1 MIRPEIM
8 GEEEE
13 TTEAMVRGGNME
25 EVGVQGCRLTTT
37 APNMAT
43 PMQWPMD
50 RLITI
55 HLQETKATQAIGIR
69 RHKEARLNLMAFS
82 TTDQT
87 IRISLAITDP
97 HHETGRSSTGI
108 LRHLRLVARS
118 LQERDHTQQLSPSPQ
133 QPDQGH
139 KLLQPFRALTLA
151 YHSLCHRNLQNL
163 HLSRSRSL
171 ESTIS
176 LG

>member
-1 MIRPEIM
+1 M

-13 TTEAMVRGGNME
+13 TTEAMVRGGDME
-25 EVGVQGCRLTTT
+25 EVGVQGCRLTTM
-37 APNMAT
+37 ALNMAT

-69 RHKEARLNLMAFS
+69 RHEEARLNLMAFS

-97 HHETGRSSTGI
+97 RREAGKSSTGI
-108 LRHLRLVARS
+108 LRHLRPVGRNLR
-118 LQERDHTQQLSPSPQ
+118 ERDHTQQLSPSPQ

-139 KLLQPFRALTLA
+139 RLQYPSKDRPTTIEKRA
-151 YHSLCHRNLQNL
+151 
-163 HLSRSRSL
+163 
-171 ESTIS
+171 
-176 LG
+176 

>member
-1 MIRPEIM
+1 M

-13 TTEAMVRGGNME
+13 TTEAMVRGGDME

-37 APNMAT
+37 ALNMAT

-50 RLITI
+50 RLIAI
-55 HLQETKATQAIGIR
+55 HPQETKATQAIGIR

-87 IRISLAITDP
+87 IRISLAITD
-97 HHETGRSSTGI
+97 HRETGRSSTGI

-118 LQERDHTQQLSPSPQ
+118 LQERDHTQQLSP
-133 QPDQGH
+133 
-139 KLLQPFRALTLA
+139 
-151 YHSLCHRNLQNL
+151 
-163 HLSRSRSL
+163 
-171 ESTIS
+171 
-176 LG
+176 